1 MTTYEIPVGLL
12 NDLIMAIIGSI
23 LAIGAYMIVWAI
35 ADAKHKTAVIGRLKH
50 LEELIEIHDSY
61 RAAHD
66 IYTHKVDVLEQ
77 RVQDLFAKKDDFK
90 WS

>member
-12 NDLIMAIIGSI
+12 NDLIMAIIGAI
-23 LAIGAYMIVWAI
+23 LAIGAYMIIWAI

-50 LEELIEIHDSY
+50 LEELIDIHDTY

-77 RVQDLFAKKDDFK
+77 RVSDLCGQKKDDL